1 MTGVQAFEWNLVTVT
16 GKSSHAG
23 TTPMN
28 TRSDA
33 IMMASKII
41 LMAIEVA
48 SREGGWLQW
57 GHWIWNLDQLM

>member
-1 MTGVQAFEWNLVTVT
+1 MKRKIGVVTGVQAFEWNLVTIT

-33 IMMASKII
+33 LMIASK
-41 LMAIEVA
+41 LF
-48 SREGGWLQW
+48 
-57 GHWIWNLDQLM
+57 